1 MKRYKNSAKIYKRL
15 ENLIYYMYYLNVCY
29 FLGGSYEFPEKK
41 EDIYNCFTYFVYVR
55 YECDTGF
62 CCNKIRA

>member
-29 FLGGSYEFPEKK
+29 FLRREL
-41 EDIYNCFTYFVYVR
+41 
-55 YECDTGF
+55 
-62 CCNKIRA
+62 